1 MLPGGYN
8 NNIQVFQAEG
18 YVVLLAEMV
27 HDVRVVPLDGRPHLP
42 SGIRQWLGSSR
53 GRWEGN
59 TLVVETTNFTPKI
72 ASFSPMAF
80 DSELGRFRS
89 MAFGTGDSLH
99 LTERFTRTDAG
110 TLEYEFTI
118 DDPQTFTRTL
128 TGRLPMNRSDCR
140 CTSTPA
146 TRATTACSTSW
157 PARARKRSAGEPARG
172 VARRCRAESEDRNDS
187 TCSTAGSRRG
197 AVCGSSGARRD
208 AGPGPG
214 RCAAHPWGHPDL
226 QGMWDHRTITPL
238 ERPEELGDREFLT
251 EEEAASQE
259 QAVIDRN
266 EYLLTRPPETT
277 SAGGSVDQRADG
289 TPGFYNNFWLDTG
302 TRTVGTRR
310 TSLVI
315 DPPNGRLPAYS
326 DAGRRKVERDRE
338 YQREHPADS
347 WLDFDG
353 TDRCLIGVNN
363 GPPIL
368 PAAYNQNLLVVQNGG
383 LGAAGGRDD
392 PHGARH
398 SAGRPSHAA
407 GPHAAVGRG
416 RARPLGGRYAGR
428 RDGELRARAVVDHR
442 QPDGPAAGRPA
453 RCG

>member
-1 MLPGGYN
+1 MTRPVRPLVAGAALCAG
-8 NNIQVFQAEG
+8 
-18 YVVLLAEMV
+18 VVA
-27 HDVRVVPLDGRPHLP
+27 
-42 SGIRQWLGSSR
+42 
-53 GRWEGN
+53 
-59 TLVVETTNFTPKI
+59 
-72 ASFSPMAF
+72 FSM
-80 DSELGRFRS
+80 
-89 MAFGTGDSLH
+89 
-99 LTERFTRTDAG
+99 
-110 TLEYEFTI
+110 
-118 DDPQTFTRTL
+118 
-128 TGRLPMNRSDCR
+128 
-140 CTSTPA
+140 TPA
-146 TRATTACSTSW
+146 LAQ
-157 PARARKRSAGEPARG
+157 G
-172 VARRCRAESEDRNDS
+172 
-187 TCSTAGSRRG
+187 
-197 AVCGSSGARRD
+197 D
-208 AGPGPG
+208 AP
-214 RCAAHPWGHPDL
+214 RTPWGHPDL

-277 SAGGSVDQRADG
+277 TAGGSVDSRADG

-368 PAAYNQNLLVVQNGG
+368 PAAYNQNLLVVQNEDWV
-383 LGAAGGRDD
+383 LLVAEMIHTVR
-392 PHGARH
+392 
-398 SAGRPSHAA
+398 
-407 GPHAAVGRG
+407 VI
-416 RARPLGGRYAGR
+416 PL
-428 RDGELRARAVVDHR
+428 D
-442 QPDGPAAGRPA
+442 GRPA
-453 RCG
+453 LPAHMRQWAGDARGRWEGDTLVVETANFVPERLWTTANPMGRLRTTGELQLVERFTRIDADTLEYVATIDDPGIWSRPWTVSIPMLRTDEAMYEYACHEGNYSMPNMLAGERAREAAEAASR